1 MTLCPNSA
9 EHIFPQFKLYLTVI
23 GKMFDRKRNFP
34 VIHADRK
41 SVFDTVPEFM
51 DMKTGMHRMQSYIMW
66 EVVRVDPDII
76 ISRPDILPEI
86 IFI

>member
-41 SVFDTVPEFM
+41 SVFDTGQVFFSIPFSA
-51 DMKTGMHRMQSYIMW
+51 KNRNLIRKPAARNGRFRMI
-66 EVVRVDPDII
+66 
-76 ISRPDILPEI
+76 
-86 IFI
+86 

>member
-23 GKMFDRKRNFP
+23 GKMFNRKRNFP

-41 SVFDTVPEFM
+41 SVFDTGQVFYSN
-51 DMKTGMHRMQSYIMW
+51 SY
-66 EVVRVDPDII
+66 
-76 ISRPDILPEI
+76 
-86 IFI
+86 

>member
-41 SVFDTVPEFM
+41 SVIDTGQVFFS
-51 DMKTGMHRMQSYIMW
+51 HS
-66 EVVRVDPDII
+66 
-76 ISRPDILPEI
+76 
-86 IFI
+86 F